1 MESLARAG
9 IEAFAVNLLG
19 YGLSSRFELDD
30 ACSTKQID
38 QLRLL
43 VSATGQPLFQVCSL
57 PPDSRHFTNTA
68 AAIHQLGAVVDHV
81 LEEVNVEKAS
91 LFAWSRGGN
100 VTGVYTSLDPPKV
113 ESLVLLASEFEFAAL
128 RPHRRR
134 SDPVIP
140 VVGQPAFEAVS
151 AGVPRGIDVT
161 SMEGAARHRARCS
174 RAVDQ
179 VPDVR
184 RRGERKVHRRR
195 RRRSLFLPVIDR
207 SGGLCRMA
215 RQPTPSYE
223 QGDV

>member
-9 IEAFAVNLLG
+9 IQAFAVNLLG

-30 ACSTKQID
+30 ACSTNQIN

-43 VSATGQPLFQVCSL
+43 VSATGQPPFQVCSL

-81 LEEVNVEKAS
+81 LEEVNVEKVS

-100 VTGVYTSLDPPKV
+100 VTGVYTSLDPSKV
-113 ESLVLLASEFEFAAL
+113 ESLVLLGSEFEFAAL